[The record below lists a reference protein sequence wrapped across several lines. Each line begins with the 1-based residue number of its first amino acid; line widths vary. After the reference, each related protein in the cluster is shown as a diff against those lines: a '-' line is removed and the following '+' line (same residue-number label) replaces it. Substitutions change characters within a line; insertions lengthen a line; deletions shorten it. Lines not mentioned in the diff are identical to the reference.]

1 MSETNYLHVMS
12 RGSWESERVNLQL
25 SPKVSM
31 ARITG
36 NCIAWFFFDAFMLS
50 KGDVEHNDSTVEN
63 GISTS
68 IIPELSSDGVSHG
81 VGPTTLRSNV
91 TLLPV
96 PWPSVCRFIL
106 SSALTM
112 LIEDNSGV
120 WTRSQLHHVW
130 YCHAQRI
137 LRSTRNPF
145 HKWWSHYKLLRLILS
160 AKSTELANQW
170 KPYPMKM
177 LWRNRPPRM
186 LWHCLSRKCSHDLSL
201 GNPRKYQSSGP
212 SQVKILSRD
221 TDHVRVADNGEGVGK
236 SESRQLLRFERT
248 LTLHKIPHP
257 PQTWRGSSARRATT
271 ETHECKSL
279 DNTVVRWF
287 SANRFLRKSDPRP
300 WQSSASPVR
309 DCEWQIRML
318 STANLVPCPRG

>member
-1 MSETNYLHVMS
+1 MCDIATH
-12 RGSWESERVNLQL
+12 RESCDRQEIR
-25 SPKVSM
+25 
-31 ARITG
+31 
-36 NCIAWFFFDAFMLS
+36 
-50 KGDVEHNDSTVEN
+50 
-63 GISTS
+63 STS
-68 IIPELSSDGVSHG
+68 GGLITNCYGWYSRPKALSSRTSENHI
-81 VGPTTLRSNV
+81 
-91 TLLPV
+91 
-96 PWPSVCRFIL
+96 PWKCC
-106 SSALTM
+106 
-112 LIEDNSGV
+112 G
-120 WTRSQLHHVW
+120 
-130 YCHAQRI
+130 
-137 LRSTRNPF
+137 
-145 HKWWSHYKLLRLILS
+145 
-160 AKSTELANQW
+160 
-170 KPYPMKM
+170 
-177 LWRNRPPRM
+177 RNRPPRM